1 MPVECQAGKE
11 QLVSQVSKDS
21 QVIQVQQA
29 ALGHEVQRATA
40 VPPVSLGYLVT
51 VPLSEDILDY
61 KNSYHHHHHHGEDG
75 SRPSVA
81 SISEKYIWNITLN
94 YIQLY

>member
-1 MPVECQAGKE
+1 MVKTSRSTLHLQYTTYNYSMPRR
-11 QLVSQVSKDS
+11 
-21 QVIQVQQA
+21 A
-29 ALGHEVQRATA
+29 AMTHH
-40 VPPVSLGYLVT
+40 
-51 VPLSEDILDY
+51 
-61 KNSYHHHHHHGEDG
+61 HHHHHHGEDG